1 MRDYLSNE
9 DEEGGGEAPL
19 PLPAITFKLDG
30 EEFRCRTDMDGDTLL
45 EWSELALAAA
55 EDMPADSP
63 EASAVFARFLRA
75 SFGGQ
80 EYQRLR
86 RHFRAHKTR
95 PAVVMSI
102 IADIQD
108 EMAAT
113 VREATGRPTVPP
125 SPSSPGGGDLDAQ
138 RARVVSLARGE
149 VQFVDPPPPRPV
161 PADHKGKGG
170 RPRRAA
176 SAG

>member
-1 MRDYLSNE
+1 MRDYLSDE
-9 DEEGGGEAPL
+9 EEEGGGEAPL

-75 SFGGQ
+75 SFGAQ
-80 EYQRLR
+80 EYGRLR

-102 IADIQD
+102 IADIQE
-108 EMAAT
+108 EMATA

-125 SPSSPGGGDLDAQ
+125 SPSSPGDGDPDAQ

-149 VQFVDPPPPRPV
+149 VQFVDPPPRKAPE
-161 PADHKGKGG
+161 DHKGKGG
-170 RPRRAA
+170 AARKRA